1 MRPLVRTEQ
10 IRLRMP
16 KEIKLMIKAKADE
29 LNLSITAYVETLV
42 KKDHKESLL
51 TKKELIE
58 EARKPE

>member
-10 IRLRMP
+10 LKMRMP
-16 KEIKLMIKAKADE
+16 KEVKNMIKAKADE
-29 LNLSITAYVETLV
+29 LNLTITAYVETLV

-58 EARKPE
+58 EAGKQE

>member
-16 KEIKLMIKAKADE
+16 KEIKNMIKAKADE

-51 TKKELIE
+51 TKKELIDE
-58 EARKPE
+58 GRKPE

>member
-16 KEIKLMIKAKADE
+16 KEIKNMIKAKADE

-58 EARKPE
+58 EAEKQE

>member
-10 IRLRMP
+10 LKMRMP
-16 KEIKLMIKAKADE
+16 KEIKNMIKAKADE
-29 LNLSITAYVETLV
+29 LNLTITAYVETLV
-42 KKDHKESLL
+42 KKDYKESLL

>member
-16 KEIKLMIKAKADE
+16 KEMKNIIRAKAEE
-29 LNLSITAYVETLV
+29 LGLTITAYVETLV
-42 KKDHKESLL
+42 KKDYEESLL

-58 EARKPE
+58 GED